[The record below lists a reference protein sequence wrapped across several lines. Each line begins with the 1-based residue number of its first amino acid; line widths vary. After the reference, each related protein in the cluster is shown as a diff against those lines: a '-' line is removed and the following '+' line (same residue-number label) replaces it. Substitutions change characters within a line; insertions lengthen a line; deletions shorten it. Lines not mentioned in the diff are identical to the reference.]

1 MAEPNACANWLREL
15 RRLCGLSDADQ
26 GVEWRGESFY
36 WVPASAASPGHV
48 TLYVWVAAVGDDVS
62 AAVLRQLFWLQL
74 QSVGPCTPVFGCE
87 PGSGQLV
94 IAQAIAWQE
103 MPAVQ
108 ALSLM
113 GLLADLAAQARQ
125 MLPPAGEA
133 IPRPGAT
140 QPPKAAQRPL
150 PRWWLPQPADA

>member
-15 RRLCGLSDADQ
+15 RRLCGLGDADQ

-36 WVPASAASPGHV
+36 WVPASAASPHHV
-48 TLYVWVAAVGDDVS
+48 TLYVWVAALPDDVPV
-62 AAVLRQLFWLQL
+62 AALRQLFWLQL
-74 QSVGPCTPVFGCE
+74 QSVGPCTPVFGCD
-87 PGSGQLV
+87 PASGQLV

-113 GLLADLAAQARQ
+113 GLLADLAAQGRQ
-125 MLPPAGEA
+125 MLRPVSDAPAS
-133 IPRPGAT
+133 AT
-140 QPPKAAQRPL
+140 TAPARMTAQRQL